1 MAARN
6 VPCKLT
12 SPWVAITRYL
22 VISTGVPS
30 DRTPLFVRLPKA
42 QAAALDRLADVT
54 GRLKQHLVSELLADR
69 LTSAAGPVSV
79 GRVEVTNPPTTLIDD
94 VLTLEEAAAL
104 LKLPADTVRSR
115 AEEGDLAGR
124 RFGKEWRFAR
134 IAILA
139 WLADGDPP
147 KRRRTSSTERP

>member
-1 MAARN
+1 MAPN
-6 VPCKLT
+6 
-12 SPWVAITRYL
+12 
-22 VISTGVPS
+22 
-30 DRTPLFVRLPKA
+30 RTPLFVRLPND

-54 GRLKQHLVSELLADR
+54 GRHKQHLVSELLADR
-69 LTSAAGPVSV
+69 LSSTAGPVSV
-79 GRVEVTNPPTTLIDD
+79 GRVEVTHPPITVVDE

-104 LKLPADTVRSR
+104 LKLPADAVRSR

-134 IAILA
+134 MAVLA

-147 KRRRTSSTERP
+147 KRRRASSTERT